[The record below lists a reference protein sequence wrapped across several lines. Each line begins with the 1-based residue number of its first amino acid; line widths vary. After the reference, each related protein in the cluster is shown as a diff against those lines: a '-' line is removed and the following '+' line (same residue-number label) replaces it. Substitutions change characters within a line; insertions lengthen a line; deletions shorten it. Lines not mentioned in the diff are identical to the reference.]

1 MRCVAAVLLA
11 LISLPALASAPP
23 EREHERPNTDV
34 SGDVTDKS
42 VIQQAVRDHEADPL
56 SKEARTKLAPML
68 LAHFDDVPYVVC
80 LDQVPGLEDQ
90 GRLGKAL
97 LWQMVFGSGAFIEQN
112 PGRANDRE
120 AYMLAGLQSAVRA
133 YRNVRAKD
141 PKKTI
146 PLFEELDGME
156 REGKLREHV
165 HAHAC
170 VKKP

>member
-1 MRCVAAVLLA
+1 MKCVATVLLA
-11 LISLPALASAPP
+11 LLSIPGLASPSR
-23 EREHERPNTDV
+23 ERERPNTNV
-34 SGDVTDKS
+34 SADATDKS
-42 VIQQAVRDHEADPL
+42 VIRQAVHDHESDPL
-56 SKEARTKLAPML
+56 SKESRTKLAPML
-68 LAHFDDVPYVVC
+68 LAHFEEMPYVVC
-80 LDQVPGLEDQ
+80 LDQVPGLEGE

-97 LWQMVFGSGAFIEQN
+97 LWQMVFGTGAFIEQN
-112 PGRANDRE
+112 PARAEDRE

-146 PLFEELDGME
+146 ALFEELDDLE
-156 REGKLREHV
+156 RHGKLREHV